1 MAGVLPPAERRSSAL
16 VALYAGLSLFLLMVG
31 DRIPQTA
38 LRGIGSTV
46 FSPLDRV
53 VVAGD
58 RLTAAWLENQELH
71 TRLARLEIENARL
84 RVQAEENRR
93 LRAQLDLPGFRDPSL
108 KPVEVLALSGDRIPS
123 SITLSSGGHG
133 GVREGDIVVTSEGL
147 VGRVAEVY
155 PFTSRATLLTDPNTA
170 VACEVESTGVLGIL
184 RFTATPRP
192 ALALTAVPFAD
203 TVLVG
208 QRVLT
213 SGLSRR
219 YPRGIPVGRV
229 ASIGKDPGGLVQSIT
244 VEPAARLTR
253 LRHVFLIAGPTG
265 SDHSGFAAPVSKR

>member
-31 DRIPQTA
+31 DRVPQAA
-38 LRGIGSTV
+38 LRAIGSTL

-58 RLTAAWLENQELH
+58 RLAAAWLENQELH
-71 TRLARLEIENARL
+71 TRLAHLEIENARL
-84 RVQAEENRR
+84 RIQAEENRR
-93 LRAQLDLPGFRDPSL
+93 LREQFSLPHFQNPSL
-108 KPVEVLALSGDRIPS
+108 RPVEVVALSGDRIPS
-123 SITLSSGGHG
+123 SITLSSGQRG
-133 GVREGDIVVTSEGL
+133 GVREGDIVVTSQGL

-155 PFTSRATLLTDPNTA
+155 PFTSRASLLTDPSLA
-170 VACEVESTGVLGIL
+170 VACEVESTGVLGVL
-184 RFTATPRP
+184 RFTATPKP

-219 YPRGIPVGRV
+219 FPRGIPVGTV
-229 ASIGKDPGGLVQSIT
+229 SSIGKDPGGLVQEIT
-244 VEPAARLTR
+244 VDPAARLTR
-253 LRHVFLIAGPTG
+253 LRHVFLIPGPGAERPASPVAG
-265 SDHSGFAAPVSKR
+265 AAR

>member
-31 DRIPQTA
+31 DRVPQA
-38 LRGIGSTV
+38 SLRAIGSTL

-53 VVAGD
+53 VLAGD
-58 RLTAAWLENQELH
+58 RLAAAWLENQELH

-84 RVQAEENRR
+84 RIQAEENRT
-93 LRAQLDLPGFRDPSL
+93 LREQLSLPHFQNPTLR
-108 KPVEVLALSGDRIPS
+108 PVEVVALSGDRVPS
-123 SITLSSGGHG
+123 AITLSSGARG
-133 GVREGDIVVTSEGL
+133 GVHEGDIVVTSQGL

-155 PFTSRATLLTDPNTA
+155 PYTSRAALLTDPNLA
-170 VACEVESTGVLGIL
+170 VACEVESTGVLGVL
-184 RFTATPRP
+184 RFTASPKP

-219 YPRGIPVGRV
+219 FPRGIPVGTV
-229 ASIGKDPGGLVQSIT
+229 SSIGKDPGGLVQEIT
-244 VEPAARLTR
+244 VEPAARFTR
-253 LRHVFLIAGPTG
+253 LRHVFLIPGPNPERP
-265 SDHSGFAAPVSKR
+265 AVPVARGAR